1 MAPKAAPAALAVQAV
16 VFGFDPEPGTSPSRA
31 LNVLTVNRTLPG
43 GEVER
48 SERFVDAAVR
58 AVEAAGVHLG
68 GGRRGRGAAGPALQ
82 LVGIDDEPGRGN
94 RTVTAWY
101 MAAAPFDQEP
111 GGSGRWT
118 AVGRGLK
125 LDGSAGNALKAAL
138 DRLRAETRTVAGAA
152 ALLGDVFTG
161 DDLLRLHVA
170 LHGGPRSSERTFR
183 RRVQELR
190 DAGVLRSVRENEV
203 AQLRQRHSRFR
214 SPAGTGGR
222 PPELLRYSGSG
233 GEEEQ
238 LAGLRARRAG

>member
-1 MAPKAAPAALAVQAV
+1 MAKSAPAALAVQAV
-16 VFGFDPEPGTSPSRA
+16 VFGFDPDPGTAPTRA
-31 LNVLTVNRTLPG
+31 LHVLTAGRSLPTADL
-43 GEVER
+43 ER
-48 SERFVDAAVR
+48 NERFIDAAQR
-58 AVEAAGVHLG
+58 AVEASGLQLG
-68 GGRRGRGAAGPALQ
+68 GGRRGRAAAASPLQ
-82 LVGIDDEPGRGN
+82 LVGVDDEPGRGN

-101 MAAAPFDQEP
+101 MATATFDQEP
-111 GGSGRWT
+111 TGSGKWT
-118 AVGRGLK
+118 SVGRGLR
-125 LDGSAGNALKAAL
+125 LEGGAAGALKAAG

-170 LHGGPRSSERTFR
+170 LHGGPKSSERTFR

-190 DAGVLRSVRENEV
+190 DAGVLRSVPEREV
-203 AQLRQRHSRFR
+203 AALRQRHPRFR

-233 GEEEQ
+233 GEDEH

>member
-1 MAPKAAPAALAVQAV
+1 MAKAAPAALAVQAV
-16 VFGFDPEPGTSPSRA
+16 VFGFDPDPGTAPSRA
-31 LNVLTVNRTLPG
+31 LHVLTVGKGLPSAD
-43 GEVER
+43 VER
-48 SERFVDAAVR
+48 SERFIDAAQR
-58 AVEAAGVHLG
+58 AVSAAGLQL
-68 GGRRGRGAAGPALQ
+68 GGRRGRGATAPLQ
-82 LVGIDDEPGRGN
+82 LAGVDDEPGRGN

-101 MAAAPFDQEP
+101 MAAAGFDQEP
-111 GGSGRWT
+111 SGSGKW
-118 AVGRGLK
+118 ASVGRGLR
-125 LDGSAGNALKAAL
+125 LDAGSAGALKAAT

-170 LHGGPRSSERTFR
+170 LHGGPKSSERTFR

-190 DAGVLRSVRENEV
+190 DAGVLRSVPDREV
-203 AQLRQRHSRFR
+203 ASLRQRHPRFR

-233 GEEEQ
+233 GEDEQ